1 MGAMRHLV
9 TIIGLALTLSLAA
22 CGGKAAP
29 TPAAPVEPTPT
40 EPAAADPEL
49 ICCTV
54 ASSGEM
60 MSSMVPL
67 EECPE
72 DNRTP
77 DACTGD

>member
-1 MGAMRHLV
+1 MKRLFVVVSMS
-9 TIIGLALTLSLAA
+9 LAFAAA
-22 CGGKAAP
+22 CGGKAK
-29 TPAAPVEPTPT
+29 PAAPVEPTPS
-40 EPAAADPEL
+40 EPAPADPEL

-54 ASSGEM
+54 ASAGEM

-77 DACTGD
+77 DGCTE